1 MIDKYEGFH
10 KVAHNGGTLTEVVLF
25 DGKQQV
31 NVIIDDSE
39 YQLPTDSPYV
49 RKDLTRDDIASLSRM
64 PVESDWRDRWL
75 VEWCGTPVI
84 GCKGVAIKG
93 RKRGG
98 SGIVRRVYDV
108 CNRYGK
114 VLSLAAE
121 HQQLQTR
128 CGHDRYEVV
137 PAFFMCISGAHNIS
151 RRCRCY
157 LARS

>member
-1 MIDKYEGFH
+1 MIKKYEGFH

-31 NVIIDDSE
+31 NVVIDDSE

-49 RKDLTRDDIASLSRM
+49 RKDLTREDIASLSRM

-75 VEWCGTPVI
+75 VEWCGTPVV
-84 GCKGVAIKG
+84 GCKGVAVKG

-98 SGIVRRVYDV
+98 SGIVRRIYDV

-114 VLSLAAE
+114 AVARYIELSDGTRTA
-121 HQQLQTR
+121 QQNCEFSL
-128 CGHDRYEVV
+128 
-137 PAFFMCISGAHNIS
+137 
-151 RRCRCY
+151 
-157 LARS
+157 